1 MYVLAFQALRSF
13 INYYTFESESLKRL
27 EEVMHVYST
36 LPTFYVCSTKVN
48 SSKILKINCKLHV

>member
-36 LPTFYVCSTKVN
+36 LPTFYVCCTKVLV
-48 SSKILKINCKLHV
+48 SF